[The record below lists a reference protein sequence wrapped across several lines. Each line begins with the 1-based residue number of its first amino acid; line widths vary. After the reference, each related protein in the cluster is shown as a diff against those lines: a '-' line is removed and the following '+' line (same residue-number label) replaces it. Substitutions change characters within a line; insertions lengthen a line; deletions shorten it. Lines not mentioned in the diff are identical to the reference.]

1 MEGKSDLLDL
11 TNSIDED
18 EEPVDTDTDTD
29 TDTDEQEK
37 TSLHSSVFTL
47 PEEAQEPDEITRE
60 DIPGIVIPE
69 DIIDIPKMSPKVKLR
84 KKPTCQPSFSNSQA
98 SRHSMKEIHDAVF
111 GTSFLS

>member
-1 MEGKSDLLDL
+1 MQKHIFSVTRMEGKSDLLDL

-18 EEPVDTDTDTD
+18 EEPVDSNTD

-37 TSLHSSVFTL
+37 TSLQSSSIFSL
-47 PEEAQEPDEITRE
+47 PEQEP

-84 KKPTCQPSFSNSQA
+84 KKPTIFQCRFRP
-98 SRHSMKEIHDAVF
+98 E
-111 GTSFLS
+111 